1 MVQQSLMNDEELR
14 DFGVLAITEPHVWK
28 QEDTLVIA
36 PIGYPNW
43 TRMIPTVQE
52 EGRWAVR
59 SMLWIRKDL
68 EAEQVAVASSDLTA
82 AVLRLHDRAVLVVSV
97 YVPGND
103 AEALLRTVGILRRV
117 INDIRSKIGIRTDVM
132 LAGDFNRHDC
142 LWGGDDISLA

>member
-14 DFGVLAITEPHVWK
+14 DFGVLAITEPHIWK
-28 QEDTLVIA
+28 QGDTLVIV
-36 PIGYPNW
+36 PMEHSNW
-43 TRMIPTVQE
+43 TKMIPTVQE

-82 AVLRLHDRAVLVVSV
+82 AVLRLPDRAILVVSM

-103 AEALLRTVGILRRV
+103 AEARLETVGLLRRV
-117 INDIRSKIGIRTDVM
+117 INDVRNKIGTRTDVV
-132 LAGDFNRHDC
+132 LAGDFNRHDY
-142 LWGGDDISLA
+142 L